1 MARYHRVEC
10 DKCGNP
16 IEEKETKYR
25 VILSRNLEVA
35 GVSIDLC
42 KFCYEVT
49 TLIELYNPEVR
60 SGL

>member
-10 DKCGNP
+10 DKCGDP
-16 IEEKETKYR
+16 IEENRYR

-35 GVSIDLC
+35 GVSVDLC

-49 TLIELYNPEVR
+49 TLVELYNPQQEVDK
-60 SGL
+60 